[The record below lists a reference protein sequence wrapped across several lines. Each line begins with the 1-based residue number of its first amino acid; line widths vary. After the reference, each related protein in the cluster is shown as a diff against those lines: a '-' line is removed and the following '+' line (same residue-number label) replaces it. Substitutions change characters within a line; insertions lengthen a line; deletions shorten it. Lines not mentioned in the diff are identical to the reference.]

1 MTGKKMTS
9 RKSWSSD
16 PSSRPVPVP
25 AIFVSAI
32 CDHFDYD
39 YDANS
44 NSNTDDY
51 DDYDFN
57 YDNDYDNG
65 YVNDDDDIDDE
76 EFDQVQRLLLGGDN
90 EFNRVAF
97 PVAEIILI
105 IIHKY

>member
-44 NSNTDDY
+44 NTDDY

-57 YDNDYDNG
+57 YDNDYDHDDQDD
-65 YVNDDDDIDDE
+65 NDDHEDE

-90 EFNRVAF
+90 EFDRVAF